1 MQPDE
6 YVLLGAALALQ
17 IAEGLC
23 DDELEAAA
31 ALYTVIGD
39 QLALIA
45 VARTLYAGACAAVR
59 LIYAVYMH
67 CCVPWCFPHCGP
79 HIFLVSF

>member
-31 ALYTVIGD
+31 LYTVIGD

-45 VARTLYAGACAAVR
+45 VARARAA
-59 LIYAVYMH
+59 AQTK
-67 CCVPWCFPHCGP
+67 
-79 HIFLVSF
+79 

>member
-23 DDELEAAA
+23 DDELEAA
-31 ALYTVIGD
+31 
-39 QLALIA
+39 LIA
-45 VARTLYAGACAAVR
+45 VARARAA
-59 LIYAVYMH
+59 AQTK
-67 CCVPWCFPHCGP
+67 
-79 HIFLVSF
+79 

>member
-31 ALYTVIGD
+31 ALYRRPACADCRGAGACGRTNKI
-39 QLALIA
+39 
-45 VARTLYAGACAAVR
+45 TLYAGACAAVR

-67 CCVPWCFPHCGP
+67 CCFP
-79 HIFLVSF
+79 

>member
-45 VARTLYAGACAAVR
+45 VARARAA
-59 LIYAVYMH
+59 AQTK
-67 CCVPWCFPHCGP
+67 
-79 HIFLVSF
+79 

>member
-1 MQPDE
+1 MGGAFPVGCICFYKMWVPLMQPDE

-45 VARTLYAGACAAVR
+45 VARARAA
-59 LIYAVYMH
+59 AQTK
-67 CCVPWCFPHCGP
+67 
-79 HIFLVSF
+79 